1 MTDPIQSV
9 AIAAG
14 LGWASGIRLYGVLF
28 ILGLLGS
35 LDMMTLPENLQILT
49 HPVVLWTSGFLFF
62 VEFFADKI
70 PLVDSLWDS
79 VHTFIPIPAGALL
92 AAASVGNIDTGW
104 PLAAGL
110 LGGTLA
116 GGSHFTKAGTRALI
130 NISPEPFS
138 NWAASMSE
146 DLLVPVGLWAAFQ
159 HPVTFL
165 VALTLLVLSGV
176 WLMPRLWRAI
186 KHLATRLA
194 DLLRDRDPGKP

>member
-104 PLAAGL
+104 TLAAGL

-130 NISPEPFS
+130 NISPGTVQQLGRIDERRSPGTCWPLGSVSAPSDVFGR
-138 NWAASMSE
+138 AHASGA
-146 DLLVPVGLWAAFQ
+146 VG
-159 HPVTFL
+159 
-165 VALTLLVLSGV
+165 S
-176 WLMPRLWRAI
+176 
-186 KHLATRLA
+186 LA
-194 DLLRDRDPGKP
+194 DAEAVARYQTPRDQAR